1 MSKYSLTY
9 LGENPMSA
17 EENRV
22 IVQRWIEEVW
32 NKGNL
37 AVADE
42 IVAVN
47 YANYDPV
54 GPMLEP
60 GRSGLKKLVALYRI
74 AFPDLQFTIEDIV
87 SEGNKVV
94 TRWKAHGTHKGD
106 LMGIPATGNEATTV
120 GISINRI
127 LNGEIVEHR
136 TNWDVLGL
144 MQQLGVMRP
153 LARSAIS
160 SISRLRSTSL

>member
-1 MSKYSLTY
+1 
-9 LGENPMSA
+9 MSA

-22 IVQRWIEEVW
+22 IVQRWIEEIW

-42 IVAVN
+42 IVAAN

-60 GRSGLKKLVALYRI
+60 GRSGFKKLVALYRT

-87 SEGNKVV
+87 AEGNKVV
-94 TRWKAHGTHKGD
+94 IRWKARGTHRAD
-106 LMGIPATGNEATTV
+106 PMGIPATGREATTV

-127 LNGEIVEHR
+127 FNGEIVEHR

-153 LARSAIS
+153 LAQSAN
-160 SISRLRSTSL
+160 

>member
-1 MSKYSLTY
+1 
-9 LGENPMSA
+9 MSA
-17 EENRV
+17 EDNRV
-22 IVQRWIEEVW
+22 IVQRWIEELW

-42 IVAVN
+42 IVAAN
-47 YANYDPV
+47 FANYDPV

-60 GRSGLKKLVALYRI
+60 GRSGLKKQVALYRT
-74 AFPDLQFTIEDIV
+74 AFPDLQITIEDTV

-94 TRWKAHGTHKGD
+94 IRWKAHGTHRGD
-106 LMGIPATGNEATTV
+106 LMGIPATGREATLM
-120 GISINRI
+120 GISINQI
-127 LNGEIVEHR
+127 VNGKIVEHR

-153 LARSAIS
+153 LARSA
-160 SISRLRSTSL
+160 

>member
-1 MSKYSLTY
+1 
-9 LGENPMSA
+9 MSA
-17 EENRV
+17 EDNRV
-22 IVQRWIEEVW
+22 IVQRWIEEIW

-42 IVAVN
+42 IVAAN
-47 YANYDPV
+47 FANYDPA

-60 GRSGLKKLVALYRI
+60 GRSGLKKQVALYRT
-74 AFPDLQFTIEDIV
+74 AFPDLQVTIEDIV

-94 TRWKAHGTHKGD
+94 IRWKAHGTHRGD
-106 LMGIPATGNEATTV
+106 LMGIPATGREATLM
-120 GISINRI
+120 GISINKI
-127 LNGEIVEHR
+127 VNGKIVEHR

-153 LARSAIS
+153 LARSA
-160 SISRLRSTSL
+160 